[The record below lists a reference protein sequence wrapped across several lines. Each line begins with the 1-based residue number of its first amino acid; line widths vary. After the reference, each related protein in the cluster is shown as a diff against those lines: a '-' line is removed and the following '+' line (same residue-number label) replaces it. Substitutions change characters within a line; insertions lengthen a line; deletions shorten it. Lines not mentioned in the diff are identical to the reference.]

1 MKKETNEVDN
11 KLQNF
16 KNDLLE
22 FDKKLMILVETVDDV
37 KEEIIEFDD
46 SEIPESY
53 LNKSNIVDKIDTFVS
68 DISFEVFHSLTF
80 DLDEQRFSKNSVLT
94 ELIDDSLNNRVT
106 TFLN

>member
-1 MKKETNEVDN
+1 MKTTTNEVDN

-94 ELIDDSLNNRVT
+94 ELINDSLNNRVT